1 MITPKLRAALAPN
14 GTLRVGINHGNPVL
28 ANRDPKSGELRGIAV
43 DLAREL
49 GRRADLPVDLVP
61 FESAGKMSDAA
72 TTGLWDVAFLAIDPN
87 RAEQI
92 DFATPYVEI
101 DGAYMVLADSR
112 FHGND
117 DVDSAGVRIG
127 VSGKSAYDLFL
138 SRAIKHA
145 ELVRATSPQTSIDL
159 IVSREVDVLAGV
171 RQHLE
176 WEAAKNSNWRV
187 FKESF
192 MTIRQAVGVVKGR
205 GEAVKYLVE
214 FIEDVKASGFVA
226 EAIKRSGVE
235 GVTIAPAAAK

>member
-1 MITPKLRAALAPN
+1 MITAKLRAALAPN

-49 GRRADLPVDLVP
+49 GRRAELPVGLVP

-101 DGAYMVLADSR
+101 DGAYMALADSR
-112 FHGND
+112 FHANG
-117 DVDSAGVRIG
+117 DVDRAGVRIG

-145 ELVRATSPQTSIDL
+145 ELVRAASPQTSIDL
-159 IVSREVDVLAGV
+159 IVSGKVDVLAGV

-214 FIEDVKASGFVA
+214 FIEGVKASGFVA

>member
-14 GTLRVGINHGNPVL
+14 GILRVGINHGNPVL

-49 GRRADLPVDLVP
+49 GRRAELPVDLVP

-101 DGAYMVLADSR
+101 DGAYMALADSR
-112 FHGND
+112 FHAND
-117 DVDSAGVRIG
+117 DVDHAGVRIG

-159 IVSREVDVLAGV
+159 IVREVDVLAGV

>member
-1 MITPKLRAALAPN
+1 MITPELRAALAPN

-28 ANRDPKSGELRGIAV
+28 ANRDPKSGELHGIAV

-49 GRRADLPVDLVP
+49 GRRAELPVDLVP

-72 TTGLWDVAFLAIDPN
+72 TTGVWDVAFLAIDPN

-101 DGAYMVLADSR
+101 DGAYMALTDSR

-117 DVDSAGVRIG
+117 NVDRAGIRIG

-145 ELVRATSPQTSIDL
+145 ELVRAASPQTSIDL
-159 IVSREVDVLAGV
+159 IVSGKVDVLAGA

-187 FKESF
+187 FNERF
-192 MTIRQAVGVVKGR
+192 MTILHPVREVQSR
-205 GEAVKYLVE
+205 GETVPDL
-214 FIEDVKASGFVA
+214 
-226 EAIKRSGVE
+226 
-235 GVTIAPAAAK
+235 AALI